1 MMEALGYLVAA
12 APFLVAGA
20 ALLGLGWSPA
30 MSGGAGLVVALAGA
44 LLWPGFEV
52 SGLPGAL
59 VEGFG
64 TIGRVLYV
72 LVGGLLL
79 YNVLAEGGAV
89 DRVSRFLTEV
99 EPDRG
104 ALALLVV
111 LGAAPF
117 FESVTGFGVAVVISA
132 PILLSAGFAP
142 LQAAALAS
150 WGQLA
155 VPWGALGVGTLIGAD
170 LAGLTFEELSDASAW
185 LSLPLFPVYGIA
197 TLMLAGGWAGVKR
210 RGFEALYVSL
220 AAGLGVLA
228 SSLYL
233 VPELA
238 GAIGGLVAVS
248 AFLLPRAGRLRGLE
262 VPVRALA
269 PYGVLLALLVG
280 ANSVGPVR
288 TTLEGLGPA
297 FTGPGLWLL
306 LAAVFA
312 ALFLGLDGKA
322 TVSAVKRTGKQWLPV
337 AGAIVAFILA
347 GQVVAVCG
355 AAELLAVGAAG
366 AFGVAYP
373 AVSPLVGAL
382 GGTMTGSNAG
392 SNALFM
398 PFQAEAAATSGS
410 PELTLAA
417 LQNVSGSQSNLL
429 APQRVVLAATA
440 TGLLGRE
447 AEIVRAIAPPVAIS
461 LAVLILVGAVY
472 G

>member
-1 MMEALGYLVAA
+1 M
-12 APFLVAGA
+12 
-20 ALLGLGWSPA
+20 GLGWSA
-30 MSGGAGLVVALAGA
+30 TRTGAAALVAALAGA
-44 LLWPGFEV
+44 LLWPALE
-52 SGLPGAL
+52 SRGLWGAL
-59 VEGFG
+59 FEGFG
-64 TIGRVLYV
+64 TAGSALYV

-79 YNVLAEGGAV
+79 YNLLFAGGAV
-89 DRVSRFLTEV
+89 EEISRFLGRL
-99 EPDRG
+99 EPEREG
-104 ALALLVV
+104 LALLVV
-111 LGAAPF
+111 VGAAPF

-142 LQAAALAS
+142 LKAAALAS

-197 TLMLAGGWAGVKR
+197 TLALAGGWARVKR

-238 GAIGGLVAVS
+238 GAIGGLVAVG
-248 AFLLPRAGRLRGLE
+248 AFLLPRARRLRSLE
-262 VPVRALA
+262 VPVQALT

-280 ANSVGPVR
+280 ANSFGPVR
-288 TTLEGLGPA
+288 TALEGLGPVFA
-297 FTGPGLWLL
+297 GPGLWLL
-306 LAAVFA
+306 LSAIFA
-312 ALFLGLDGKA
+312 ALFLRLDSKA
-322 TVSAVKRTGKQWLPV
+322 TVAAVKRSGKQWLPV
-337 AGAIVAFILA
+337 AGAIVVFILA
-347 GQVVAVCG
+347 GQVVAVGG
-355 AAELLAVGAAG
+355 AAELLAVGAAS
-366 AFGVAYP
+366 AFGVVYP

-382 GGTMTGSNAG
+382 GGAMTGSNAG

-398 PFQAEAAATSGS
+398 PFQAEAAATSGGS
-410 PELTLAA
+410 DLTLAA
-417 LQNVSGSQSNLL
+417 LQNVSGSQTNLL

-461 LAVLILVGAVY
+461 LAILILVGAVY

>member
-1 MMEALGYLVAA
+1 MMDALGYLVAA
-12 APFLVAGA
+12 APFLVAGV

-30 MSGGAGLVVALAGA
+30 ISGGAGLLVALAGA
-44 LLWPGFEV
+44 LLWPGFEAA
-52 SGLPGAL
+52 GLLRAF
-59 VEGFG
+59 VEGFE

-79 YNVLAEGGAV
+79 FNVLSEGGAV

-99 EPDRG
+99 EPDRS

-117 FESVTGFGVAVVISA
+117 FESITGFGVAVVISA

-142 LQAAALAS
+142 LKAAALAS

-197 TLMLAGGWAGVKR
+197 TLMLAGGLAGVKR
-210 RGFEALYVSL
+210 RGFEALFVSL

-238 GAIGGLVAVS
+238 GAIGGLVAVG

-262 VPVRALA
+262 IPIRALA

-280 ANSVGPVR
+280 ANSVGTRSIHARRFGSHLQRAR
-288 TTLEGLGPA
+288 TL
-297 FTGPGLWLL
+297 
-306 LAAVFA
+306 
-312 ALFLGLDGKA
+312 
-322 TVSAVKRTGKQWLPV
+322 
-337 AGAIVAFILA
+337 
-347 GQVVAVCG
+347 
-355 AAELLAVGAAG
+355 
-366 AFGVAYP
+366 
-373 AVSPLVGAL
+373 
-382 GGTMTGSNAG
+382 
-392 SNALFM
+392 
-398 PFQAEAAATSGS
+398 
-410 PELTLAA
+410 
-417 LQNVSGSQSNLL
+417 
-429 APQRVVLAATA
+429 
-440 TGLLGRE
+440 
-447 AEIVRAIAPPVAIS
+447 APPVRDIRRS
-461 LAVLILVGAVY
+461 LSRAGW
-472 G
+472 

>member
-1 MMEALGYLVAA
+1 
-12 APFLVAGA
+12 
-20 ALLGLGWSPA
+20 
-30 MSGGAGLVVALAGA
+30 
-44 LLWPGFEV
+44 
-52 SGLPGAL
+52 
-59 VEGFG
+59 
-64 TIGRVLYV
+64 
-72 LVGGLLL
+72 
-79 YNVLAEGGAV
+79 
-89 DRVSRFLTEV
+89 
-99 EPDRG
+99 
-104 ALALLVV
+104 
-111 LGAAPF
+111 
-117 FESVTGFGVAVVISA
+117 
-132 PILLSAGFAP
+132 
-142 LQAAALAS
+142 
-150 WGQLA
+150 
-155 VPWGALGVGTLIGAD
+155 
-170 LAGLTFEELSDASAW
+170 
-185 LSLPLFPVYGIA
+185 PLFPVYGIA
-197 TLMLAGGWAGVKR
+197 TLILAGGWAGVKR

-262 VPVRALA
+262 VPVWALA
-269 PYGVLLALLVG
+269 PYGLLLALLVG

-288 TTLEGLGPA
+288 TTLEGLGPV

-306 LAAVFA
+306 LSAVFA
-312 ALFLGLDGKA
+312 TIFLRLDGKA
-322 TVSAVKRTGKQWLPV
+322 TVFAVKRTGKQWLPV

-366 AFGVAYP
+366 AFGIAYP

-382 GGTMTGSNAG
+382 GGAMTGSNAG

-398 PFQAEAAATSGS
+398 PFQAEAAATSGGS
-410 PELTLAA
+410 GLTLAA

-447 AEIVRAIAPPVAIS
+447 AEIVRAVAPPVAIS
-461 LAVLILVGAVY
+461 LVVLIFVGALY
-472 G
+472 D

>member
-1 MMEALGYLVAA
+1 MMDALGYLVAA
-12 APFLVAGA
+12 APFLVAGV
-20 ALLGLGWSPA
+20 ALLGLGWPPA
-30 MSGGAGLVVALAGA
+30 ISGGAGLFAALAGA
-44 LLWPGFEV
+44 LLWPGFEAT
-52 SGLPGAL
+52 GLLRAF

-79 YNVLAEGGAV
+79 FNVLSEGGAV

-99 EPDRG
+99 EPDRS

-142 LQAAALAS
+142 LKAAALAS

-170 LAGLTFEELSDASAW
+170 LAELTFEELSDASAW

-197 TLMLAGGWAGVKR
+197 TLALAGGRAGVKR
-210 RGFEALYVSL
+210 RGFEALCVSL

-238 GAIGGLVAVS
+238 GAIGGLVAVG
-248 AFLLPRAGRLRGLE
+248 AFLLPRARRLRSLE
-262 VPVRALA
+262 VPVRALT

-288 TTLEGLGPA
+288 TTLEGLGPVFA
-297 FTGPGLWLL
+297 GPGLWLL
-306 LAAVFA
+306 LSAIFA
-312 ALFLGLDGKA
+312 ALFLRLDSKA
-322 TVSAVKRTGKQWLPV
+322 TVSAVKRSGKQWLPV

-347 GQVVAVCG
+347 GQVVAVGG
-355 AAELLAVGAAG
+355 AAELLAVGAAS
-366 AFGVAYP
+366 ALGVVYP

-382 GGTMTGSNAG
+382 GGAMTGSNAA

-398 PFQAEAAATSGS
+398 PFQAEAAATSDGS
-410 PELTLAA
+410 GLKLAA

-447 AEIVRAIAPPVAIS
+447 AEIVRAIVPPVAIS
-461 LAVLILVGAVY
+461 LAILILVGAVY

>member
-1 MMEALGYLVAA
+1 MMETLGYLVAA
-12 APFLVAGA
+12 APFLIAGV

-30 MSGGAGLVVALAGA
+30 ISGGAGLLTALAGA
-44 LLWPGFEV
+44 SLWPGFETT
-52 SGLPGAL
+52 GLMGAF

-79 YNVLAEGGAV
+79 YNVLSEGGAV
-89 DRVSRFLTEV
+89 DRVSRFLTEI

-132 PILLSAGFAP
+132 PILLSAGFTP

-170 LAGLTFEELSDASAW
+170 LAGLTFGELSDASAL
-185 LSLPLFPVYGIA
+185 LSLPLFPIYGIA
-197 TLMLAGGWAGVKR
+197 TLALARGWTEVRR

-220 AAGLGVLA
+220 AAGLAVLA

-238 GAIGGLVAVS
+238 GAIGGLVAVGT
-248 AFLLPRAGRLRGLE
+248 FLVPRARRLRALE
-262 VPVRALA
+262 VPVRALT

-280 ANSVGPVR
+280 ANSVGTVR
-288 TTLEGLGPA
+288 NTLEGLGPV
-297 FTGPGLWLL
+297 FTGPGPWLL
-306 LAAVFA
+306 LSAAFA
-312 ALFLGLDGKA
+312 ALFLRLDAKA
-322 TVSAVKRTGKQWLPV
+322 TISAVKRTGEQWLPV

-366 AFGVAYP
+366 AFGAAYP

-382 GGTMTGSNAG
+382 GGAMTGSNAG

-398 PFQAEAAATSGS
+398 PFQAEAAATSGGS
-410 PELTLAA
+410 SITLAA

-447 AEIVRAIAPPVAIS
+447 AEIVRAVAPPVAIS
-461 LAVLILVGAVY
+461 LVVLIFVGALY
-472 G
+472 S

>member
-1 MMEALGYLVAA
+1 MDTWGYLIAV
-12 APFLVAGA
+12 APFLVAGV

-44 LLWPGFEV
+44 LFWPGFEAT
-52 SGLPGAL
+52 GLLGAFI
-59 VEGFG
+59 EGFG
-64 TIGRVLYV
+64 TIGRVLYI

-79 YNVLAEGGAV
+79 YNVLSEGGAV
-89 DRVSRFLTEV
+89 ERVSRFLTEV
-99 EPDRG
+99 EPDRS

-142 LQAAALAS
+142 LKAAALAS

-197 TLMLAGGWAGVKR
+197 TLMLAGGLAGVKR
-210 RGFEALYVSL
+210 RGFEALCVSL
-220 AAGLGVLA
+220 AGGLGVLA
-228 SSLYL
+228 SSLYF

-238 GAIGGLVAVS
+238 GAIGGLVAVG

-262 VPVRALA
+262 IPIRALA

-280 ANSVGPVR
+280 SNSVGPVQS
-288 TTLEGLGPA
+288 TLEGLGPI

-306 LAAVFA
+306 LSAIFA
-312 ALFLGLDGKA
+312 ALFIGLDGK
-322 TVSAVKRTGKQWLPV
+322 TILSAVMRTGKQWLPV
-337 AGAIVAFILA
+337 AGAIVSFILA

-366 AFGVAYP
+366 TFGFAYP
-373 AVSPLVGAL
+373 AVSPLVGGL
-382 GGTMTGSNAG
+382 GGAMTGSNAG

-398 PFQAEAAATSGS
+398 PFQAEAATTSDGS
-410 PELTLAA
+410 GLTLAA

-440 TGLLGRE
+440 TGLVGRE
-447 AEIVRAIAPPVAIS
+447 AEIVRAIAPPVVVCLAI
-461 LAVLILVGAVY
+461 LILVGTVY